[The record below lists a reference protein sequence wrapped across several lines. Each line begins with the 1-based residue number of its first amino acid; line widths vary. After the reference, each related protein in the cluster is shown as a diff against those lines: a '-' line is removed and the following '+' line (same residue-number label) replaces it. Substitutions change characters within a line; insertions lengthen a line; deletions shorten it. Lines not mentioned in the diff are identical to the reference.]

1 MSATARISSIKL
13 VLAMVVLA
21 AAPALVFVKTVGAA
35 AGTPQICAP
44 EASCTIGE
52 FLYDDEYTP
61 ITSGTCTITSRDPGG
76 TVHLNAQGMTAA
88 ADGWYYHTFTTPATT
103 GLYRAQLCCTSGS
116 DYLCLDKSFEV
127 KSNVASLNTADIASA
142 VWSYSGRTMTS
153 FSGVASDVWGY
164 STRALSS
171 FGTLAQD
178 VWRHNPRTLTST
190 DSTDLSSVKKTVEAN
205 RLLLERLVN
214 KPIIQNFVESDE
226 PDLTSQLD
234 KTKIMT
240 DQLEIHTQT
249 ATSQLG
255 TMLLK
260 WETLTGDEIGESLKE
275 VKTALE
281 QGLEESK
288 WFKEIW
294 KWKLAED
301 IYDQNKA
308 VLSFVSDTERL
319 LSGENGKKEIYSSLK
334 KSLVASEVLEK
345 MVTKNLAEKVGL
357 ISELAERWKSQ
368 KTEVEKLLS
377 EGKKKDFVSLASSV
391 EELGKQVVSFNRIPK
406 GAVALEI
413 VKKTDS
419 EDKRLKNRL
428 LSMRGLLDSNMKFV
442 AKGGTGVYLNTWLEE
457 GSIIFK
463 SLVTN
468 PSTLISQTVQ
478 IKYYLPPEVTKES
491 ILETDEGL
499 KVEYDVEKNQY
510 YVEGEFLLKAGE
522 SRTISVRTND
532 EWELSETEVA
542 SLRKQAEELSKP
554 LEKTAFFAQGVTLAS
569 DINVSLDKALS
580 LYNSAETPEQKI
592 RSYRE
597 ARIELDAAKLKLDKL
612 KELVTQVSSS
622 RSLLGFVGGAQVF
635 AVWGLVIILLA
646 GFVFLALYMKII
658 AGTGKKIKVTEV
670 TKVQH
675 ATKHGGSNLK
685 WVGVILITGVSSA
698 LISAMVVSQ
707 SVKEVQVTEQP
718 VTLVKGVQTEAVG
731 GPEWVK
737 VEVPI
742 ESAVVLRILP
752 EAEAKAELRLTES
765 ADVIVMDRREGW
777 VQILSESG
785 KYGWVAEEFVVKIV
799 DDN

>member
-1 MSATARISSIKL
+1 MSATARMSSTKL
-13 VLAMVVLA
+13 VLALVVLV
-21 AAPALVFVKTVGAA
+21 AAPALIFVETVGAA

-44 EASCTIGE
+44 ETSCTIGE

-61 ITSGTCTITSRDPGG
+61 ITSGICTITSRDPGG
-76 TVHLNAQGMTAA
+76 TVHLNSQSMTAA

-127 KSNVASLNTADIASA
+127 KSNVASLDTADIASA

-164 STRALSS
+164 SSRALSS

-178 VWRHNPRTLTST
+178 VWNHNPRTLTSS

-205 RLLLERLVN
+205 RLLLEKLVN

-234 KTKIMT
+234 KTKIMAE
-240 DQLEIHTQT
+240 QLDIHTQT
-249 ATSQLG
+249 VVSQLG

-260 WETLTGDEIGESLKE
+260 WEKLSGDEIAETLKA
-275 VKTALE
+275 VKTASE

-288 WFKEIW
+288 WFKEVW
-294 KWKLAED
+294 KWQLAEE
-301 IYDQNKA
+301 IYDQNQA
-308 VLSFVSDTERL
+308 VLSFVADSERL
-319 LSGENGKKEIYSSLK
+319 LSGENSKTPIYTSLK
-334 KSLVASEVLEK
+334 KSLMAAEVLES
-345 MVTKNLAEKVGL
+345 MVTKNLTEKVNV
-357 ISELAERWKSQ
+357 ISELADRWKSQ
-368 KTEVEKLLS
+368 KSEIEKLLS
-377 EGKKKDFVSLASSV
+377 EGKKKDFVSLTSSV
-391 EELGKQVVSFNRIPK
+391 EEIGKQVVAFNRIPK
-406 GAVALEI
+406 GAVALET
-413 VKKTDS
+413 VKKMDS
-419 EDKRLKNRL
+419 EEKRLKNRL
-428 LSMRGLLDSNMKFV
+428 LSMRGLVDSNMKYI
-442 AKGGTGVYLNTWLEE
+442 AKGGVGTYLNTWLEE

-478 IKYYLPPEVTKES
+478 VKYYLPPEVTKES
-491 ILETDEGL
+491 ILETDDGV

-510 YVEGEFLLKAGE
+510 FVEGEFLLKAGE

-532 EWELSETEVA
+532 VWELSETDVA

-569 DINVSLDKALS
+569 DINVSLDKASS

-597 ARIELDAAKLKLDKL
+597 SRIELDAAKLKVDKL
-612 KELVTQVSSS
+612 KELVSQVSSS

-646 GFVFLALYMKII
+646 GFVFLALYMKTIS
-658 AGTGKKIKVTEV
+658 ATTKKKVAEE
-670 TKVQH
+670 TKVH
-675 ATKHGGSNLK
+675 HVTKHGGSNLR
-685 WVGVILITGVSSA
+685 WVGVILITGITSA
-698 LISAMVVSQ
+698 MISAVVVRQ
-707 SVKEVQVTEQP
+707 SVKEAKPMEQP
-718 VTLVKGVQTEAVG
+718 VTQVKGVETEAKG
-731 GPEWVK
+731 GPEWVRI
-737 VEVPI
+737 EVPGM
-742 ESAVVLRILP
+742 SAVNLRSLP
-752 EAEAKAELRLTES
+752 EAEAKVEFRFVES
-765 ADVIVMDRREGW
+765 ADAIVMDRQERW
-777 VQILSESG
+777 VQILLDGG
-785 KYGWVAEEFVVKIV
+785 KYGWVAEEFVVEV
-799 DDN
+799 MNEN